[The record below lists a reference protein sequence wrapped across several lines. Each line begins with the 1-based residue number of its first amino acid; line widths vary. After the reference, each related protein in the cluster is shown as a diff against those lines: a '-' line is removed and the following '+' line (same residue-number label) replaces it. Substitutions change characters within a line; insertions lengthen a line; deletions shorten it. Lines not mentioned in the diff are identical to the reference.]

1 MTEKELK
8 KLIRLELLELLLE
21 ASNENHELKNRIE
34 KLTTNLD
41 TARSI
46 EQLSTAIDQVEKV
59 LAQANRL
66 SDTATAVLPAVIPQ
80 SGASGAEASSPTPL
94 DKAIYER
101 LLLFYSENA
110 PLLAA
115 LPLEL
120 QIAIKERTPSV
131 LNKLD

>member
-8 KLIRLELLELLLE
+8 KLSRLELLELLLE
-21 ASNENHELKNRIE
+21 ASTENHELKNRID
-34 KLTTNLD
+34 KLTADLD
-41 TARSI
+41 TAHHI

-59 LAQANRL
+59 LAQVSHL
-66 SDTATAVLPAVIPQ
+66 SNTATAAPSAIPQ
-80 SGASGAEASSPTPL
+80 PVASGAEAAGPALL
-94 DKAIYER
+94 DKTIYEH

-120 QIAIKERTPSV
+120 QIAIKERAPHV
-131 LNKLD
+131 LNKQD